1 MAGWFSGMLT
11 IGPNQE
17 SGRAKELTVSGSPL
31 VLLGLAGLA
40 QDGFR
45 RWRRQL
51 YRKTEKENNNEC

>member
-17 SGRAKELTVSGSPL
+17 SGRAKGLIVSGSPL
-31 VLLGLAGLA
+31 VLLGLAGQA

-45 RWRRQL
+45 R
-51 YRKTEKENNNEC
+51 